1 MSKIGIFMAD
11 GCEEIEGLT
20 VVDLLRRASI
30 EVEMISIGDS
40 KMVKGSHGIKFEA
53 DKLKTEVDMNSFDGV
68 VLPGGMPGTKNLEK
82 NEFVQETLKKF
93 NNENKL
99 IAAICAAPSVLA
111 GLGLLKGKKAT
122 SYPGFDVKMQE
133 SVYLE
138 NHVVVDGNIITSRGV
153 GTAIEFA
160 LEITKY
166 FTDEQTTINLAES
179 IVFQTT

>member
-68 VLPGGMPGTKNLEK
+68 VLPGGMPGTKNMDGHEL
-82 NEFVQETLKKF
+82 VQKAIKELYDS
-93 NNENKL
+93 NRYVC
-99 IAAICAAPSVLA
+99 AICAAPTI
-111 GLGLLKGKKAT
+111 LGKGGYLKDKNACV
-122 SYPGFDVKMQE
+122 YPGNEDKLIGAKVNFEPV
-133 SVYLE
+133 
-138 NHVVVDGNIITSRGV
+138 NRDGNVITSRGL
-153 GTAIEFA
+153 GTAISFA
-160 LEITKY
+160 LEIISALQGSEKA
-166 FTDEQTTINLAES
+166 AEMAAK
-179 IVFQTT
+179 IVFNA